1 MFARD
6 SAGRSVSLL
15 NDEPYDFSNLN
26 STIYHTQRFNN
37 DLSQSQ
43 NIRSYAS
50 SPATPSLTDADSYDT
65 SFSPITPTSSY
76 QELNPHM
83 NYQPMVVEKKVT
95 AHLNFHDD
103 KMSSAELPSS
113 PVESERSGQSS
124 SHCLKY
130 EVRGAYRE
138 PLVYDEDSYYKRAN
152 TNEHAP
158 RRYPCRYR
166 DSHHCQKT
174 FTTSGHA
181 SRHSKIHTA
190 EKGVSCTWAGCQKKF
205 TRSDNMKQHL
215 ETHTKERLRATKTN
229 TTTSIVASPNLDNE
243 SRRTDST
250 RDRQTMKTLTVAA
263 GVKKPSGSRRS
274 TSRSKSADSNA
285 SRPLSQSQ
293 NPAHSSMMQYILNP
307 TDEHL
312 NFTFSTG
319 SSTTASNYHNGLTKN
334 TLVPSTQF

>member
-26 STIYHTQRFNN
+26 SSIYNTPRFNN
-37 DLSQSQ
+37 DLFHSQT
-43 NIRSYAS
+43 IRSYAS

-76 QELNPHM
+76 QELSPHM
-83 NYQPMVVEKKVT
+83 NYQPMAAEKKVAT
-95 AHLNFHDD
+95 HLNFNDE
-103 KMSSAELPSS
+103 KISSAALSSS
-113 PVESERSGQSS
+113 PVESDRSRQSS
-124 SHCLKY
+124 THCLKY

-138 PLVYDEDSYYKRAN
+138 PLVYDEDSYFKRAN

-229 TTTSIVASPNLDNE
+229 TTTPNLDNE
-243 SRRTDST
+243 THRTETT
-250 RDRQTMKTLTVAA
+250 RDRQTNMATLTVSAR
-263 GVKKPSGSRRS
+263 VKKPSGSRRS
-274 TSRSKSADSNA
+274 TGRSKSADSNA
-285 SRPLSQSQ
+285 STPLSQSH
-293 NPAHSSMMQYILNP
+293 NSAHSSMMQYILNP
-307 TDEHL
+307 ADENL
-312 NFTFSTG
+312 NLTFSTG
-319 SSTTASNYHNGLTKN
+319 STSANNHHIGPTKN
-334 TLVPSTQF
+334 TLVTGAQF